1 MLIEFKNN
9 NKNKFVIFIICIEFL
24 FLFKKYARLNDSKFE
39 SYYSKYLCSFLI
51 LNNENN
57 CIKEVFNN
65 YDFFYFIKDIKK
77 NVNLTINMKNVSLIE
92 NIMMIIGI
100 IPFLKNNSVIR
111 YVINDSETNK
121 IFRILFKYKKI
132 ENGQIYIDFSDFKTI
147 KNKLGNLINF
157 IWEIIPQKHI
167 LNNIRYI
174 INNYY
179 DDSCINF
186 FEKALNK
193 NYEYFIKKNQK
204 IVSVNSYRQ
213 KLLSK

>member
-147 KNKLGNLINF
+147 KNKFNNLINF

-186 FEKALNK
+186 FEKALNN

>member
-1 MLIEFKNN
+1 M
-9 NKNKFVIFIICIEFL
+9 
-24 FLFKKYARLNDSKFE
+24 
-39 SYYSKYLCSFLI
+39 I
-51 LNNENN
+51 LNNENK
-57 CIKEVFNN
+57 CINEVFNN
-65 YDFFYFIKDIKK
+65 YDFFYFIKDINK
-77 NVNLTINMKNVSLIE
+77 NVYLTINIKNALLIE

-121 IFRILFKYKKI
+121 KFRILFKYKKI

-147 KNKLGNLINF
+147 KNKFGNLINF

-179 DDSCINF
+179 DDSFINF

>member
-1 MLIEFKNN
+1 M
-9 NKNKFVIFIICIEFL
+9 
-24 FLFKKYARLNDSKFE
+24 
-39 SYYSKYLCSFLI
+39 I
-51 LNNENN
+51 LNNENK
-57 CIKEVFNN
+57 CINEVFNN
-65 YDFFYFIKDIKK
+65 YDFFYFTKDINK
-77 NVNLTINMKNVSLIE
+77 NVYLTINIKNALLIE

-147 KNKLGNLINF
+147 KNKFGNLINF

-179 DDSCINF
+179 DDSFINF

>member
-9 NKNKFVIFIICIEFL
+9 NKNKFLIFIICIEFL
-24 FLFKKYARLNDSKFE
+24 FLFKKYVRLNDSKFE

-77 NVNLTINMKNVSLIE
+77 KVNLTINMKNVSLIE

-100 IPFLKNNSVIR
+100 IPFLKNNSIIR

-147 KNKLGNLINF
+147 KNEFGNLINF
-157 IWEIIPQKHI
+157 ILSKKIKKLFLLTVI
-167 LNNIRYI
+167 
-174 INNYY
+174 
-179 DDSCINF
+179 D
-186 FEKALNK
+186 K
-193 NYEYFIKKNQK
+193 NY
-204 IVSVNSYRQ
+204 
-213 KLLSK
+213 

>member
-147 KNKLGNLINF
+147 KNKFGNLINF

-179 DDSCINF
+179 DDSFINF

>member
-77 NVNLTINMKNVSLIE
+77 KCE
-92 NIMMIIGI
+92 
-100 IPFLKNNSVIR
+100 FNN
-111 YVINDSETNK
+111 
-121 IFRILFKYKKI
+121 KYEKC
-132 ENGQIYIDFSDFKTI
+132 
-147 KNKLGNLINF
+147 
-157 IWEIIPQKHI
+157 
-167 LNNIRYI
+167 I
-174 INNYY
+174 IN
-179 DDSCINF
+179 
-186 FEKALNK
+186 
-193 NYEYFIKKNQK
+193 
-204 IVSVNSYRQ
+204 
-213 KLLSK
+213 